1 MTKKPL
7 SITFFAILAVFI
19 LSSGCVS
26 YLHSFFPA
34 ASYPEIE
41 PQRGA
46 TIPAVPDYIYPFEEF
61 LVTLSSDVDPEVYA
75 GAQSAEKGV
84 RIYDTS
90 IGDDEWRSGLYRAMT
105 LDPAQGTFF
114 DNLTGEFSQVRATY
128 DLDSDEYLELMTVFV
143 QSLQYRNQN
152 LSSPKYPVETYYDRE
167 GDCDDK
173 SMLLASL
180 LAHEGYNVSLLYFG
194 PEQHMAVGVACQ
206 EEGYR
211 DTGYAYIE
219 TTRVS
224 FVGSEA
230 GSLEGNITLVSDP
243 LVISIGSGTKGYTRC
258 GEIRAINDELFN
270 ISARL
275 ELLATELRGRE
286 SSLLSRRSDIET
298 MDRQLEMM
306 LAEGDYF
313 RYNRLVSEY
322 NTWVGDYNQDLEVYQ
337 KISDEYSRLAE
348 HYNYII
354 SHEHDR
360 EGTYRYLFGEQ
371 W

>member
-1 MTKKPL
+1 MTKKSL
-7 SITFFAILAVFI
+7 VILVIALLAVFL

-26 YLHSFFPA
+26 YIHSFFPA

-41 PQRGA
+41 PQRGV
-46 TIPAVPDYIYPFEEF
+46 TLHTVPDYSFPYEDF

-90 IGDDEWRSGLYRAMT
+90 IGDDEWRSGLYKAMT
-105 LDPAQGTFF
+105 LDPAQDTFF

-128 DLDSDEYLELMTVFV
+128 DLDSDAYLELMAVFV
-143 QSLQYRNQN
+143 QSLSYRNQN
-152 LSSPKYPVETYYDRE
+152 LSSPKYPIETYRDRE

-173 SMLLASL
+173 SMLLAGL

-206 EEGYR
+206 EMGFH

-243 LVISIGSGTKGYTRC
+243 LVIPIGRGTKGYTRC

-275 ELLATELRGRE
+275 ELLATDLRGRE
-286 SSLLSRRSDIET
+286 SSLFSRRSDIEA
-298 MDRQLEMM
+298 MGRQLETM

-322 NTWVGDYNQDLEVYQ
+322 NTGVSDYNQDLEAYQ
-337 KISDEYSRLAE
+337 EISDEYTRLAE
-348 HYNYII
+348 RYNYII

-360 EGTYRYLFGEQ
+360 EGTYQFLFKGHS
-371 W
+371 

>member
-1 MTKKPL
+1 MTKKSL
-7 SITFFAILAVFI
+7 VILVIALLAVFL

-26 YLHSFFPA
+26 YIHSFFPA

-41 PQRGA
+41 PQRGV
-46 TIPAVPDYIYPFEEF
+46 TLPAVPDYSFPYENF

-90 IGDDEWRSGLYRAMT
+90 IGDDEWRSGLYKAMT
-105 LDPAQGTFF
+105 LDPAQDTFF

-128 DLDSDEYLELMTVFV
+128 DLDSDEYLELMAVFV
-143 QSLQYRNQN
+143 QSFSYRNQN
-152 LSSPKYPVETYYDRE
+152 LSSPKYPIETYRDRE

-173 SMLLASL
+173 SMLLAGL

-206 EEGYR
+206 EMGYH

-224 FVGSEA
+224 FVGIGA
-230 GSLEGNITLVSDP
+230 GSLEGNITISSYP
-243 LVISIGSGTKGYTRC
+243 LVIPIGNGISTYRRC
-258 GEIRAINDELFN
+258 NETLAINDELSD
-270 ISARL
+270 ISAHL
-275 ELLATELRGRE
+275 EVLATDLRGRE
-286 SSLLSRRSDIET
+286 SLLLSRRSDLET
-298 MDRQLEMM
+298 MDRKLEVM

-313 RYNRLVSEY
+313 RYNQMVSEY
-322 NTWVGDYNQDLEVYQ
+322 NTRVREYNQDLEAYQ
-337 KISDEYSRLAE
+337 AISDEYSRLAE
-348 HYNYII
+348 RYNYII

-360 EGTYRYLFGEQ
+360 KGTYRYLFGEQ
-371 W
+371 